1 MLSFVLIFDHVR
13 EISVPCLL
21 TDRRAFDMA
30 SHPDY
35 GVSGCCCFGEFRD
48 FVWDCF
54 EVVQTCQSATIFL
67 IGKENI
73 VGLTLGYVM

>member
-1 MLSFVLIFDHVR
+1 MLSFVLIFDHVQ

-35 GVSGCCCFGEFRD
+35 GVSGCGCFGEFRD
-48 FVWDCF
+48 FGWGCF
-54 EVVQTCQSATIFL
+54 ADMPVSRFFQLEKKI
-67 IGKENI
+67 
-73 VGLTLGYVM
+73 